1 MCRDQVAAHNNQTNE
16 YEASKEPK
24 SDNGKLGQ
32 PTLNQ
37 HMYLRSSFI
46 NFVNIFNIKK

>member
-24 SDNGKLGQ
+24 SDNAF
-32 PTLNQ
+32 
-37 HMYLRSSFI
+37 SFSDFLSGFRI
-46 NFVNIFNIKK
+46 LIPALYPLQLIEANE